1 MKYISL
7 YQEFNEEELNF
18 YQEDLFE
25 SQINEM
31 TMLRENCMANW
42 DINKFFE
49 FFAGPINESS
59 LNENE
64 ALLLEKAYYTYEVGS
79 LYEHK
84 KEWFETKGDVT
95 YLVDESSEEQRVIMF
110 KDNKLHIISKNALD
124 MITNRSLNEGF
135 FDGMEDFLGG
145 MYKKVKSTVKKYVTD
160 PVKKAAKYVAKKVS
174 SAWDALSNG
183 AKKVWEFSKKIVS
196 AVVVFVKE
204 NPLTAI
210 GILLQII
217 GSILAFVPVANF
229 LAPTF
234 TLLAG
239 GITVYEGVTNL
250 IDAGKEVG
258 KADKVKDIVKG
269 SFKIILGSAS
279 LILGIKDLIEA
290 AATALPGYGS
300 VGVAIKTSVTSWSN
314 NFAKTALG
322 GVAAAGVGKALGCSN
337 WIANF
342 FVTLCEKAPFVQ
354 KLSGKAVNLLGKEVL
369 SDVGKG
375 VKIAA
380 KGADQAL
387 SKAEDAVLDSYNTDI
402 VYEGDSESS
411 WGFKDL
417 VVNFLCYVGKSCF
430 SWLYDAVVAGI
441 SGVGSAIK
449 GLLNLPS
456 KISSSIE
463 KFKEK
468 QGGSFIGGII
478 SGALS
483 SAVKP
488 MTDCASRFINDYIKP
503 KVDPAINWMTSLGKN
518 NGRISKLIEGNKELK
533 SPVAGIKKQGPA
545 PIKKANVE
553 ITDADKTNIK
563 KIGTSGTETL
573 VKSGGGSEKIVDKIK
588 DRKEQFTEKFPGVSK
603 MNGTWGQS
611 PSGKSTYTYKSKKA
625 DGSVTLFNDGKYTVI
640 SGPNKGAKGEFNAD
654 KGVSLKEPKGGWKNN
669 ESIDHVLSF
678 DRFSFI
684 N

>member
-1 MKYISL
+1 
-7 YQEFNEEELNF
+7 
-18 YQEDLFE
+18 
-25 SQINEM
+25 
-31 TMLRENCMANW
+31 
-42 DINKFFE
+42 
-49 FFAGPINESS
+49 
-59 LNENE
+59 
-64 ALLLEKAYYTYEVGS
+64 
-79 LYEHK
+79 
-84 KEWFETKGDVT
+84 
-95 YLVDESSEEQRVIMF
+95 MF

-135 FDGMEDFLGG
+135 FYGMEDFLGG

-160 PVKKAAKYVAKKVS
+160 PVKKATKYVANKVS

-204 NPLTAI
+204 NPLTAL

-217 GSILAFVPVANF
+217 GSILEFIPIANF
-229 LAPTF
+229 MSPTCS
-234 TLLAG
+234 LIAG
-239 GITVYEGVTNL
+239 GITVYEGVNNL
-250 IDAGKEVG
+250 IDAGKEIG

-269 SFKIILGSAS
+269 SLKIILGSAS
-279 LILGIKDLIEA
+279 LILGIKDVVEA
-290 AATALPGYGS
+290 AAKALPGYGS
-300 VGVAIKTSVTSWSN
+300 VGLAIKTSVISWSN

-322 GVAAAGVGKALGCSN
+322 GVAAAGVGKALGCSK
-337 WIANF
+337 WLANF
-342 FVTLCEKAPFVQ
+342 FETLCEEAPFIQ
-354 KLSGKAVNLLGKEVL
+354 KLSGKSVNLLGKEAIK
-369 SDVGKG
+369 DIGKG
-375 VKIAA
+375 VKIAS

-387 SKAEDAVLDSYNTDI
+387 SKAEDQILDSYNFDDL
-402 VYEGDSESS
+402 YEKESS
-411 WGFKDL
+411 WGFGDL
-417 VVNFLCYVGKSCF
+417 VVNFLCYIGKSCF
-430 SWLYDAVVAGI
+430 SWLYDGLIAGI

-463 KFKEK
+463 TFKEK
-468 QGGSFIGGII
+468 HSGSFIGGII

-488 MTDCASRFINDYIKP
+488 MTDCAARFINGYIKP
-503 KVDPAINWMTSLGKN
+503 KIDPALNWMTSLGKN
-518 NGRISKLIEGNKELK
+518 HERISRLIEGNKELK
-533 SPVAGIKKQGPA
+533 SPVAGIKKQGPP
-545 PIKKANVE
+545 PIKKTNVE

-588 DRKEQFTEKFPGVSK
+588 DRKEQFAEKFPGVSK

-611 PSGKSTYTYKSKKA
+611 PSGKATYTYKSKKA
-625 DGSVTLFNDGKYTVI
+625 GGSVTLFNDGKYTVI
-640 SGPNKGAKGEFNAD
+640 SGPNKGSKGEFNAD

>member
-18 YQEDLFE
+18 YHEDLFE

-31 TMLRENCMANW
+31 TMLRENCMARW

-59 LNENE
+59 LNESE
-64 ALLLEKAYYTYEVGS
+64 TLLLEKAYYTYEIGS

-124 MITNRSLNEGF
+124 MISNRSLNEGF
-135 FDGMEDFLGG
+135 FDGMGDFLGD

-217 GSILAFVPVANF
+217 GSILSFIPVANF
-229 LAPTF
+229 LSPTF
-234 TLLAG
+234 ALLAG

-250 IDAGKEVG
+250 ISAGKEVG

-269 SFKIILGSAS
+269 SAKIILGSAS
-279 LILGIKDLIEA
+279 LILGIKDLIES

-300 VGVAIKTSVTSWSN
+300 VGVAIKTSVISWGN
-314 NFAKTALG
+314 NFTKTALG

-354 KLSGKAVNLLGKEVL
+354 KLSGKTVNLLGKEVVT
-369 SDVGKG
+369 DVAKG
-375 VKIAA
+375 VKVAA

-387 SKAEDAVLDSYNTDI
+387 SKAEDSVLDSYNTDL

-488 MTDCASRFINDYIKP
+488 MTDCASRFINNYIKP
-503 KVDPAINWMTSLGKN
+503 KVDPAISWMTSLGKN
-518 NGRISKLIEGNKELK
+518 NERISKLIEGNKELK

-563 KIGTSGTETL
+563 KIGTSGTETV
-573 VKSGGGSEKIVDKIK
+573 VKAGGGSEKILDKMDKKKDAFIK
-588 DRKEQFTEKFPGVSK
+588 KFPEVNK
-603 MNGTWGQS
+603 MEGNWGQS
-611 PSGKSTYTYKSKKA
+611 KNGNASFTYKSSSA
-625 DGSVTLFNDGKYTVI
+625 GGYVTIFLNSTYYVV
-640 SGPNKGAKGEFNAD
+640 SGPNKGSSGDFKTKGG
-654 KGVSLKEPKGGWKNN
+654 KISLEKPKGGFKKN
-669 ESIDHVLSF
+669 ESKEYILPF
-678 DRFSFI
+678 TLFSI
-684 N
+684 